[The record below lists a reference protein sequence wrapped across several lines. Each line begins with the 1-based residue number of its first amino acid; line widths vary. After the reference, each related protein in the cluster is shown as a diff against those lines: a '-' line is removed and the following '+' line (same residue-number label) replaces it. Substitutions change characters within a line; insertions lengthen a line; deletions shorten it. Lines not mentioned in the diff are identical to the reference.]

1 MARKAFGPFQGSI
14 IGRRLRVETNKGT
27 EHDWRIILAWLDRN
41 EVWIAIEDAQ
51 GKTREMKLTSVILEP
66 ER

>member
-1 MARKAFGPFQGSI
+1 MNPGGRKAFGPFQGSI
-14 IGRRLRVETNKGT
+14 IGRRVQIGS

-41 EVWIAIEDAQ
+41 DVWIAVEDSQ
-51 GKTREMKLTSVILEP
+51 GKTREIRLAGVILEP